1 MALMLTRAGVMSRLG
16 GFRSGARSLM
26 SGADAGLR
34 KQNRFIRTGTVA
46 LSAFGFG
53 LLQGKFKD
61 KGGAVAWGL
70 PVDLLAGAAFHVIG
84 LIPFAR
90 PYAHHLAAI
99 GDGALASFFTTSGY
113 RVGERWAKGGSL
125 SSGIAGLFGDSAA
138 QPVSGGASIA
148 DRELASLV
156 RADS

>member
-70 PVDLLAGAAFHVIG
+70 PVDLLAGG
-84 LIPFAR
+84 P
-90 PYAHHLAAI
+90 PCT
-99 GDGALASFFTTSGY
+99 SF
-113 RVGERWAKGGSL
+113 
-125 SSGIAGLFGDSAA
+125 SSAGLGLGENDERNGFPAFIGMIKRYN
-138 QPVSGGASIA
+138 P
-148 DRELASLV
+148 
-156 RADS
+156 RAVLIENVNY